1 MNQNSRTKNSIINSI
16 YASSSQIV
24 TILLSFIVRTVF
36 IKVLSAEY
44 LGING
49 LFTNIITM
57 LSLADLG
64 IGIAIPYTLY
74 KPLANDDKR
83 KLKSLMTLYSK
94 IYNVIGIVILVLGI
108 LITPFLKYIIKEVP
122 DIKNLNLIYILFIVN
137 SACSYFFVYKK
148 LLLDSD
154 QKGYIAT
161 KIIMNMTVIK
171 SFIEI
176 VILIISKNYI
186 FYLSV
191 SIIITILQNFL
202 ISRKCDKIYPFLK
215 NTNSDKVTK
224 TDLDELK
231 KNTSALIIYR
241 VGTVALNGTD
251 NIIISKFVGIVMVGI
266 YSNYLLIVNA
276 ITKIISQIFD
286 AITSSIGNLVV
297 TTNNEKSED
306 IFYKLQFLNFWLYTF
321 FGACVI
327 VLINPFMKI
336 WAGENYVLDNMTAYI
351 IGLNLYIYGMQS
363 VVSSFRNAYGLFVQ
377 GKYRPIIMTIVNIV
391 LSIILAQSMGVFGV
405 ILATVISRLFVTGLY
420 DPIIVFKY
428 GFKKSSKWYFIT
440 YFKYF
445 LLFNVISIILIYI
458 STYFE
463 INNYLLWIVAGIISS
478 IVINLIL
485 LILFFKDNNFKFYLE
500 KIRKFILDKRRINNE

>member
-16 YASSSQIV
+16 YASGSQIV

-83 KLKSLMTLYSK
+83 KIKSLMTLYSK
-94 IYNVIGIVILVLGI
+94 IYNVIGIVIFILGI
-108 LITPFLKYIIKEVP
+108 LITPFLKYIIKDMP
-122 DIKNLNLIYILFIVN
+122 DIKNLNLIYILFIIN

-176 VILIISKNYI
+176 FILIISKNYI

-202 ISRKCDKIYPFLK
+202 IYRKCDKLYPFLK
-215 NTNSDKVTK
+215 SINSDKVTK

-231 KNTSALIIYR
+231 KNISALIIYR

-297 TTNNEKSED
+297 TTNNEKSEN

-321 FGACVI
+321 FGVCVI
-327 VLINPFMKI
+327 VLINPFMKV

-377 GKYRPIIMTIVNIV
+377 GKYRPIIMTIVNIF

-428 GFKKSSKWYFIT
+428 GFKKSSKEYFIT
-440 YFKYF
+440 YFKYL
-445 LLFNVISIILIYI
+445 LLFNVISIVLMYI
-458 STYFE
+458 STYIQ
-463 INNYLLWIVAGIISS
+463 INNYLLWIAEGIISS
-478 IVINLIL
+478 IAINLIL
-485 LILFFKDNNFKFYLE
+485 LIVFLKDNNFKFYLE